1 MRTPLLVAAL
11 LAGTALTA
19 CQTVEKA
26 PVATPTPTIS
36 QPPSS
41 AFAAGTCSLAAE
53 DVLAAG
59 RDTVRLGDGGD
70 GKVADEVKDSLRE
83 TQDRLAPLAETADA
97 TAGPNVKA
105 SLDRLVV
112 AIGLVRVRADG
123 NTYEPALGQELRT
136 AYDAAVLACTT
147 G

>member
-19 CQTVEKA
+19 CQAVDEA

-53 DVLAAG
+53 DVLAVGLDA
-59 RDTVRLGDGGD
+59 VRLGDGGD
-70 GKVADEVKDSLRE
+70 GKVADEVKDSLRQ

-97 TAGPNVKA
+97 TAKPA
-105 SLDRLVV
+105 LDRLVV

-123 NTYEPALGQELRT
+123 NTYEPALGEGLRT

>member
-1 MRTPLLVAAL
+1 MRTPLLVVAL

-19 CQTVEKA
+19 CQAVEKT

-41 AFAAGTCSLAAE
+41 AFVAGTCSLAAE
-53 DVLAAG
+53 DVLAVG

-70 GKVADEVKDSLRE
+70 GKVDPAVKDSLRE

-97 TAGPNVKA
+97 TAKA
-105 SLDRLVV
+105 ALDRLVV